1 MPTTVRHANT
11 KGLIIMKIHLT
22 IDQDDVELIINQL
35 TTSLRAANS
44 DADKYYDMNTQAE
57 EDSLYRESVIG
68 KILSLQS
75 TSVIDSFVEG
85 IKQEKEKLLADE
97 QNKQRELASLKLLI
111 WSLID
116 NPSDMASNP
125 NEMASVCYL
134 EQELTPLYSS
144 IQVKSDDSKK

>member
-1 MPTTVRHANT
+1 
-11 KGLIIMKIHLT
+11 MKIHLT

-44 DADKYYDMNTQAE
+44 DADKYYDMNTQTE

-68 KILSLQS
+68 KILSLQP